1 MELKS
6 ILFLLLIAATGKS
19 FSQDTTNTTKDTS
32 SLLSLIDN
40 DQPRHERVYGAFK
53 SPRVI
58 MSQSIEMLRPG
69 VLDFRIL
76 HRFGAVNSGAYEFFG
91 LDGPASVR
99 LGLEY
104 GISNNV
110 SVGLGHS
117 TLFKEFDYFLKY
129 RPLQQSTGPNAV
141 PISLVV
147 VAGTTHTILHSND
160 GQFQTYFD
168 NRNAYYQ
175 QAIVGRKFSEAF
187 TFQTMYTLLER
198 NFRDKS
204 LYPNTVQ
211 ALGFGGRIKVSH
223 RVSIN
228 ADYQY
233 ILNQKNS
240 ALHNPLSVGFD
251 IETGGH
257 VFQLHFTNSKGM
269 NERAIL
275 TGSEYSWGKGDIF
288 FGFNISR
295 SFQIKKKKG

>member
-1 MELKS
+1 MKLKP
-6 ILFLLLIAATGKS
+6 ILFLLVFIAGKS
-19 FSQDTTNTTKDTS
+19 FSQDTTTTTAKDTS
-32 SLLSLIDN
+32 SLLNLVDN
-40 DQPRHERVYGAFK
+40 DQPRRELVYGAFK

-76 HRFGAVNSGAYEFFG
+76 HRFGAINSGAYNFFG

-129 RPLQQSTGPNAV
+129 RPVQQSTGPGST
-141 PISLVV
+141 PISLVL
-147 VAGTTHTILHSND
+147 VAGLTHTILHSND
-160 GQFQTYFD
+160 GDFQTYFAD
-168 NRNAYYQ
+168 RNAYYQ
-175 QAIVGRKFSEAF
+175 QVIVGRKFSEAF
-187 TFQTMYTLLER
+187 TFQTMYTLVER
-198 NFRDKS
+198 DFRNKT
-204 LYPNTVQ
+204 LYPNTVH
-211 ALGFGGRIKVSH
+211 ALGFGGRIKISH

-233 ILNQKNS
+233 VLNQKNS
-240 ALHNPLSVGFD
+240 ALHNPLSLGFD

-275 TGSEYSWGKGDIF
+275 NGSEYSWGKGDIF

>member
-1 MELKS
+1 MKLKS
-6 ILFLLLIAATGKS
+6 IFFLLVLIAGKS
-19 FSQDTTNTTKDTS
+19 FSQDTTNTNSKDTS
-32 SLLSLIDN
+32 NLLNLVDN
-40 DQPRHERVYGAFK
+40 DQPKKEYVYAAFK
-53 SPRVI
+53 SSRVI

-76 HRFGAVNSGAYEFFG
+76 HRFGAINSGAYNFFG

-99 LGLEY
+99 LGLDY
-104 GISNNV
+104 GISNKL
-110 SVGLGHS
+110 SVGMGHS

-129 RPLQQSTGPNAV
+129 RPVQQAVGPGASPV
-141 PISLVV
+141 SLVI
-147 VAGTTHTILHSND
+147 VAGTTHTILHSSD
-160 GQFQTYFD
+160 GSFQTYFAS
-168 NRNAYYQ
+168 RNAYYQ

-198 NFRDKS
+198 DFRDKV
-204 LYPNTVQ
+204 LYPNTQQ
-211 ALGFGGRIKVSH
+211 ALGFGGRIKISK
-223 RVSIN
+223 RISIN

-240 ALHNPLSVGFD
+240 ALYNPLSLGFD

-275 TGSEYSWGKGDIF
+275 NGSEYSWGKGDIF

-295 SFQIKKKKG
+295 AFQIKKKKG

>member
-1 MELKS
+1 MKLKP
-6 ILFLLLIAATGKS
+6 ILFLLLIAATGKC

-32 SLLSLIDN
+32 SLLNLIDN
-40 DQPRHERVYGAFK
+40 DQPRHELVYGAFK

-76 HRFGAVNSGAYEFFG
+76 HRFGAINSGAYNFFG

-104 GISNNV
+104 GISNSV
-110 SVGLGHS
+110 SIGLGHS
-117 TLFKEFDYFLKY
+117 TLFKEFDYFVKY
-129 RPLQQSTGPNAV
+129 RPVQQSTGPGAAPV
-141 PISLVV
+141 SLVF
-147 VAGTTHTILHSND
+147 VAGLTHTILHSYDND
-160 GQFQTYFD
+160 FQTYFA
-168 NRNAYYQ
+168 NRNACYQ

-187 TFQTMYTLLER
+187 TFQTMYTLVER
-198 NFRDKS
+198 NFRNKA

-211 ALGFGGRIKVSH
+211 ALGFGGRIKISH

-233 ILNQKNS
+233 VLNQKNS

-275 TGSEYSWGKGDIF
+275 NGSEYSWGDGDIF

>member
-1 MELKS
+1 MKLKP
-6 ILFLLLIAATGKS
+6 ILFLLVLVAGKS
-19 FSQDTTNTTKDTS
+19 FAQDTATNATTNTS
-32 SLLSLIDN
+32 ELLNLVDKE
-40 DQPRHERVYGAFK
+40 QPQKEYVYGAFK

-76 HRFGAVNSGAYEFFG
+76 HRFGAINSGAYEFFG

-104 GISNNV
+104 GISNNF

-129 RPLQQSTGPNAV
+129 RPVQQSTGPGSTPV
-141 PISLVV
+141 SLVL
-147 VAGTTHTILHSND
+147 VAGTTHTILHTTD
-160 GQFQTYFD
+160 GSFQTYFAS
-168 NRNAYYQ
+168 RNAYYQ
-175 QAIVGRKFSEAF
+175 QGIIGRKFSEAL
-187 TFQTMYTLLER
+187 TLQAMYTLLER
-198 NFRDKS
+198 DFRDKV
-204 LYPNTVQ
+204 LYPNTVH
-211 ALGFGGRIKVSH
+211 ALGFGGRIKISH

-240 ALHNPLSVGFD
+240 ALYNPFSIGFD

-275 TGSEYSWGKGDIF
+275 NGSEYSWGKGDIF

>member
-1 MELKS
+1 MKLKP
-6 ILFLLLIAATGKS
+6 ILFLLVFIAGKS
-19 FSQDTTNTTKDTS
+19 FSQDTINTSKDTS
-32 SLLSLIDN
+32 DLLNFVDN
-40 DQPRHERVYGAFK
+40 DQPKKEPVYGAFK

-76 HRFGAVNSGAYEFFG
+76 HRFGAVNGGAYEFFG
-91 LDGPASVR
+91 LDGPATVR

-117 TLFKEFDYFLKY
+117 TLFKELDYFLKY
-129 RPLQQSTGPNAV
+129 RPVQQSTGPGATPV
-141 PISLVV
+141 SLVL
-147 VAGTTHTILHSND
+147 VAGTTHTILHSTD
-160 GQFQTYFD
+160 GLYQAYFA

-175 QAIVGRKFSEAF
+175 QAIIGRKFSEAF
-187 TFQTMYTLLER
+187 TFQTMYTLVER
-198 NFRDKS
+198 NFIDKT
-204 LYPNTVQ
+204 LYPNTIH
-211 ALGFGGRIKVSH
+211 ALGFGGRIKISR

-240 ALHNPLSVGFD
+240 ALHNPLSIGFD

-257 VFQLHFTNSKGM
+257 VFQLHFTNSNGM

-275 TGSEYSWGKGDIF
+275 TGSQYSWSKGDIF

>member
-1 MELKS
+1 MKLKA
-6 ILFLLLIAATGKS
+6 ILFLLVFIAGKS
-19 FSQDTTNTTKDTS
+19 FSQDTINTSKDTS
-32 SLLSLIDN
+32 DLLNLVDN
-40 DQPRHERVYGAFK
+40 DQPKKELVYGAFK

-76 HRFGAVNSGAYEFFG
+76 HRFGTVNGGAYEFFG
-91 LDGPASVR
+91 LDGPATVR

-117 TLFKEFDYFLKY
+117 TLFKELDYFLKY
-129 RPLQQSTGPNAV
+129 RPVQQSTGATPV
-141 PISLVV
+141 SFVL
-147 VAGTTHTILHSND
+147 VAGTTHTILHSTD
-160 GQFQTYFD
+160 GLYQAYFA

-175 QAIVGRKFSEAF
+175 QAIIGRKFSEAF
-187 TFQTMYTLLER
+187 TFQTMYTLVER
-198 NFRDKS
+198 DFIDKT

-211 ALGFGGRIKVSH
+211 ALGFGGRIKISR

-233 ILNQKNS
+233 LLNQKNS
-240 ALHNPLSVGFD
+240 ALHNPLSIGFD

-257 VFQLHFTNSKGM
+257 VFQLHFTNSNGM

-275 TGSEYSWGKGDIF
+275 TGSQYSWSKGDIF

-295 SFQIKKKKG
+295 SFQIKKRKV